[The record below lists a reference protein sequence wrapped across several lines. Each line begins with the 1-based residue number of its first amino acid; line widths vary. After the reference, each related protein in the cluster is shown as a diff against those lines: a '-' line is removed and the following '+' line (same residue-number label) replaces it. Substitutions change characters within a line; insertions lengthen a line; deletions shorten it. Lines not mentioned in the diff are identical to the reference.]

1 MIKQRFLCVLLLAMA
16 FVLPS
21 TAQAMHISE
30 GILPPQWAGLWFAV
44 AIPFV
49 AWGLRDLRVR
59 SAREPFLKPMVGLI
73 GAAVFV
79 ISCMP
84 IPIPL
89 PNGGGTCSHP
99 CGTGMAAILI
109 GPTLTVVVSS
119 VALLLQALFLS
130 HGGLTTL
137 GGNTFS
143 MGIVGAFT
151 GWAVFRLSRRVG
163 VPVWTAAFLC
173 GLLSDWATYATTAFE
188 LASGLPHNASL
199 LHQFI
204 YYGGF
209 FVMPQLVLGIAE
221 GVVTAS
227 VYQFIATRRP
237 SLLECLGVE
246 PKHCPSVCEKH
257 TVSVP

>member
-1 MIKQRFLCVLLLAMA
+1 MNPRRLAYTLLLLLAFA
-16 FVLPS
+16 LPS

-30 GILPPQWAGLWFAV
+30 GILPPQWAAVWFAI
-44 AIPFV
+44 AFPFL
-49 AWGLRDLRVR
+49 ALGLRNLKMK

-84 IPIPL
+84 FPVPTA
-89 PNGGGTCSHP
+89 GTCSHP

-119 VALLLQALFLS
+119 IALLLQALFLS

-137 GGNTFS
+137 GGNIVS

-151 GWAVFRLSRRVG
+151 GWAVFRLGRRVG
-163 VPVWTAAFLC
+163 LPVWIAAFLC

-188 LASGLPHNASL
+188 LASALHRDGAILPLFAAIGASFL
-199 LHQFI
+199 
-204 YYGGF
+204 
-209 FVMPQLVLGIAE
+209 PTQLPLGIIE
-221 GVVTAS
+221 GVVTAE
-227 VYQFIATRRP
+227 VYRFIAARRP

-246 PKHCPSVCEKH
+246 KKRGSCACEQK
-257 TVSVP
+257 TGGVQ